1 MKKNIS
7 KAPILGVQIAQNVTT
22 GAKFQ
27 TTSLNG
33 ICSAWSK
40 NGFQMYASYFKAC
53 GFESAEALRDELKTR
68 VYNMYCS
75 RDSARGVG
83 DSLVPTIWK
92 NEKEGDK
99 LELIPCDS
107 LGELTKEG
115 KIRVPAEKTV
125 FDKVPRLKKDGTQ
138 ATNAKGDPVFDYV
151 QRIEKTFEY
160 VDITIRAYKKRDYSL
175 QDAEAAFKQYL
186 KDTKEIHNLQKDF
199 ESIANEDKRTIY
211 AKATGRAAEK
221 AFRAK
226 VEEMEEK
233 TQREEAKK

>member
-27 TTSLNG
+27 TSSLNG
-33 ICSAWSK
+33 VCYSWAK
-40 NGFQMYASYFKAC
+40 TGFQMYASYFKAC
-53 GFESAEALRDELKTR
+53 GFESAESLRDELKTR
-68 VYNMYCS
+68 VYNTYCAK
-75 RDSARGVG
+75 DAARGIA

-107 LGELTKEG
+107 LGELTRAG
-115 KIRVPAEKTV
+115 KIRVPVEKPV
-125 FDKVPRLKKDGTQ
+125 FNKVPRLKKDGTQ
-138 ATNAKGDPVFDYV
+138 ATNSKGEPVFDYV
-151 QRIEKTFEY
+151 QRIEKTFDY
-160 VDITIRAYKKRDYSL
+160 VNITLRAYKKRDYNL

-186 KDTKEIHNLQKDF
+186 KDAKEIHDLQKDF
-199 ESIANEDKRTIY
+199 ESIANEDKRAIY
-211 AKATGRAAEK
+211 TKATGRAAEK
-221 AFRAK
+221 AFRVK
-226 VEEMEEK
+226 VDEMEEK

>member
-27 TTSLNG
+27 NTSLNG
-33 ICSAWSK
+33 VCGEWSK
-40 NGFQMYASYFKAC
+40 IAFQMYASYFKSC
-53 GFESAEALRDELKTR
+53 GFESAESLRDELKTR
-68 VYNMYCS
+68 VYDMY
-75 RDSARGVG
+75 RAKESARGVA

-92 NEKEGDK
+92 NEAEGDK

-107 LGELTKEG
+107 LGELTKAG
-115 KIRVPAEKTV
+115 KIRVPAEKPV

-138 ATNAKGDPVFDYV
+138 ATNAKGEPVFDYV

-160 VDITIRAYKKRDYSL
+160 VVITLRAYKKRDYSL

-186 KDTKEIHNLQKDF
+186 KDKKEIHDLQKDF

-211 AKATGRAAEK
+211 TKATGRACDK
-221 AFRAK
+221 AFREK
-226 VEEMEEK
+226 VDE
-233 TQREEAKK
+233 QEAKEQIKDNK

>member
-27 TTSLNG
+27 TSSLNG
-33 ICSAWSK
+33 VCYSWAK
-40 NGFQMYASYFKAC
+40 TGFQMYASYFKAC
-53 GFESAEALRDELKTR
+53 GFENAESLRDELKTR
-68 VYNMYCS
+68 VYDTYCAK
-75 RDSARGVG
+75 DAARGVA

-107 LGELTKEG
+107 LGELTKAG
-115 KIRVPAEKTV
+115 KIRVPSEKPV

-138 ATNAKGDPVFDYV
+138 ATNAKGEPVFDYV

-160 VDITIRAYKKRDYSL
+160 VAITLRAYKKRDYTL

-186 KDTKEIHNLQKDF
+186 KDSKEIHDLQKEF
-199 ESIANEDKRTIY
+199 ESIANEDKRTMY

-221 AFRAK
+221 AFRVK
-226 VEEMEEK
+226 VEE
-233 TQREEAKK
+233 QEAKEQEKVNK

>member
-33 ICSAWSK
+33 VCYSWAKS
-40 NGFQMYASYFKAC
+40 GFQMYASYFKAC

-68 VYNMYCS
+68 VYDTYCAK
-75 RDSARGVG
+75 DAARGVG

-107 LGELTKEG
+107 LGELTKAG
-115 KIRVPAEKTV
+115 KIRVPAEKLV
-125 FDKVPRLKKDGTQ
+125 FDKVPRLKKDGTP
-138 ATNAKGDPVFDYV
+138 ATNAKGEPVFDYV

-160 VDITIRAYKKRDYSL
+160 VGITLRAYKKRDYTL
-175 QDAEAAFKQYL
+175 QDAELAFRQYL
-186 KDTKEIHNLQKDF
+186 KDAKELHDLQKDF

-211 AKATGRAAEK
+211 TKATGRACEK
-221 AFRAK
+221 AFRVK
-226 VEEMEEK
+226 VDEMEEK

>member
-7 KAPILGVQIAQNVTT
+7 KAPILGVQIAQNVTS

-33 ICSAWSK
+33 VCYSWAK
-40 NGFQMYASYFKAC
+40 TGFQMYASYFKAC
-53 GFESAEALRDELKTR
+53 GFESAESLRDELKTR
-68 VYNMYCS
+68 VYNTYCAK
-75 RDSARGVG
+75 DAARGVA

-125 FDKVPRLKKDGTQ
+125 FNKVPRLKKDGTQ
-138 ATNAKGDPVFDYV
+138 ATNAKGEPVFDFV
-151 QRIEKTFEY
+151 QRIEKTFDY
-160 VDITIRAYKKRDYSL
+160 ISITLRAYKKRDYSL

-186 KDTKEIHNLQKDF
+186 KDTKEIHDLQKDF

-211 AKATGRAAEK
+211 AKATGRAAAK
-221 AFRAK
+221 AFRVK
-226 VEEMEEK
+226 VEE
-233 TQREEAKK
+233 QEAKEQAKANK

>member
-33 ICSAWSK
+33 VCGEWSK
-40 NGFQMYASYFKAC
+40 TAFQMYASYFKAC
-53 GFESAEALRDELKTR
+53 GFENAESLRNELKTR
-68 VYNMYCS
+68 VYDIY
-75 RDSARGVG
+75 RVKDSARGVAG
-83 DSLVPTIWK
+83 SLVPTIWK

-115 KIRVPAEKTV
+115 KIRVPAEKPV
-125 FDKVPRLKKDGTQ
+125 FDKVPRLKKDGTP
-138 ATNAKGDPVFDYV
+138 ATNAKGEPVFDYV

-160 VDITIRAYKKRDYSL
+160 VSITLRAYKKRDYSL

-186 KDTKEIHNLQKDF
+186 KDTKEIHDLQKDF

-211 AKATGRAAEK
+211 TKATGLACDK
-221 AFRAK
+221 AFREK
-226 VEEMEEK
+226 VDE
-233 TQREEAKK
+233 QEAKEQIKDNK

>member
-33 ICSAWSK
+33 VCFSWAK
-40 NGFQMYASYFKAC
+40 TGFQMYASYFKAC

-68 VYNMYCS
+68 VYDIY
-75 RDSARGVG
+75 RAKDSARGVG

-107 LGELTKEG
+107 LGELTKAG
-115 KIRVPAEKTV
+115 KIRVPVEKTV
-125 FDKVPRLKKDGTQ
+125 FDKVPRLKKDGTP
-138 ATNAKGDPVFDYV
+138 ATNAKGEPVFDYV
-151 QRIEKTFEY
+151 QRVEKTFDY
-160 VDITIRAYKKRDYSL
+160 MSITLRAYKKRDYSL

-186 KDTKEIHNLQKDF
+186 KDSKEIHDLQKDF

-211 AKATGRAAEK
+211 TKATGRACDK
-221 AFRAK
+221 AFREK
-226 VEEMEEK
+226 VDATEEK
-233 TQREEAKK
+233 LQREEAKK

>member
-7 KAPILGVQIAQNVTT
+7 KAPIWGVQIAQNVTT

-33 ICSAWSK
+33 ICSAWAK

-53 GFESAEALRDELKTR
+53 GFESTESLRDKLKTL
-68 VYNMYCS
+68 VYQMYCS
-75 RDSARGVG
+75 RDSARGVS

-92 NEKEGDK
+92 NEKDGDK

-138 ATNAKGDPVFDYV
+138 ATNAKGEPVFDYV
-151 QRIEKTFEY
+151 QRIEKIFEY
-160 VDITIRAYKKRDYSL
+160 VNITVRAYKKRDYCL

-211 AKATGRAAEK
+211 QKATGRAAGK

-226 VEEMEEK
+226 VEEKM
-233 TQREEAKK
+233 QREEAKK

>member
-1 MKKNIS
+1 MKKS
-7 KAPILGVQIAQNVTT
+7 VKAPILGVQIAQNVTT

-33 ICSAWSK
+33 ICGEWSK
-40 NGFQMYASYFKAC
+40 TGFQMYASYFKAC
-53 GFESAEALRDELKTR
+53 GFESAESLRDELKTR
-68 VYNMYCS
+68 VYDMY
-75 RDSARGVG
+75 RNRESARGVA
-83 DSLVPTIWK
+83 DSFVPTIWK

-107 LGELTKEG
+107 LGELTREG

-125 FDKVPRLKKDGTQ
+125 FDKVPRLKKDGTP
-138 ATNAKGDPVFDYV
+138 ATTANGEPVFDYV

-160 VDITIRAYKKRDYSL
+160 VAITLRAYKKRDYSL

-186 KDTKEIHNLQKDF
+186 KDSKEIHELQKDF

-211 AKATGRAAEK
+211 TKATGRACDK
-221 AFRAK
+221 AFRKKVDEQEANEQAK
-226 VEEMEEK
+226 ANK
-233 TQREEAKK
+233 

>member
-1 MKKNIS
+1 MTKKTE

-33 ICSAWSK
+33 ICFSWAK
-40 NGFQMYASYFKAC
+40 TGFQMYASYFKAC

-68 VYNMYCS
+68 VYNSYCAK
-75 RDSARGVG
+75 DSARGVG
-83 DSLVPTIWK
+83 DSFVPTIWK

-115 KIRVPAEKTV
+115 KIRVPAERTV
-125 FDKVPRLKKDGTQ
+125 FDKVPRLKKDGTP
-138 ATNAKGDPVFDYV
+138 ATNAKGAPVFDYV

-160 VDITIRAYKKRDYSL
+160 VNITLRAYKKRDYSL

-186 KDTKEIHNLQKDF
+186 KDSKEIHELQKDF
-199 ESIANEDKRTIY
+199 ESIANEDRRAIY

-226 VEEMEEK
+226 VDEMEEK
-233 TQREEAKK
+233 TQREESKK

>member
-1 MKKNIS
+1 MKKS
-7 KAPILGVQIAQNVTT
+7 EKTPILGVQIAQNVTT

-33 ICSAWSK
+33 VCGEWSK
-40 NGFQMYASYFKAC
+40 TAFQMYASYFKAC
-53 GFESAEALRDELKTR
+53 GFESAESLRDELKTR
-68 VYNMYCS
+68 AYDMY
-75 RDSARGVG
+75 RAKESARGVA

-107 LGELTKEG
+107 LGELTKDG
-115 KIRVPAEKTV
+115 KIRVPRTRKV

-138 ATNAKGDPVFDYV
+138 AKDSKGNPLFEYKE
-151 QRIEKTFEY
+151 RSENYFEY
-160 VDITIRAYKKRDYSL
+160 VTITLRAYKKRDYTL

-186 KDTKEIHNLQKDF
+186 KDAKEINDLQKDF

-226 VEEMEEK
+226 VEE
-233 TQREEAKK
+233 QEAKEQAKANK

>member
-7 KAPILGVQIAQNVTT
+7 KAPILCVQIAQNVTT

-33 ICSAWSK
+33 VCGEWSK
-40 NGFQMYASYFKAC
+40 TAFQMYASYFKVC
-53 GFESAEALRDELKTR
+53 GFESAESLRDELKTR
-68 VYNMYCS
+68 VYDMY
-75 RDSARGVG
+75 RAKDSARGVA

-92 NEKEGDK
+92 NEAEGDK

-107 LGELTKEG
+107 LGELTKAG
-115 KIRVPAEKTV
+115 KIRVPAEKPV

-138 ATNAKGDPVFDYV
+138 ATNSKGEPVFDYV

-160 VDITIRAYKKRDYSL
+160 VAITLRAYKKRDYAL

-186 KDTKEIHNLQKDF
+186 KDTKEIHELQKDF

-211 AKATGRAAEK
+211 TKATGRACDK
-221 AFRAK
+221 AFREK
-226 VEEMEEK
+226 VDE
-233 TQREEAKK
+233 QEAKEQAKDNK